1 MGKGGRGSP
10 KVLVV
15 YGTESG
21 NAKRGIEKIAKKW
34 QAAGVEVDSIVEGN
48 SMVSKFDT
56 LATDYDVLIVSTS
69 SYGEGDPP
77 QNFNLFL
84 LELYRKKDTNPLA
97 GMQHAVLG
105 YGASVYETFQNTPR
119 LTDKL
124 LGECGSR
131 RLAARCELDEGMDDD
146 VGTKLTKFEKDVLD
160 AVQNLPKATDK
171 PVCDWTVP
179 ESQILEKSESD
190 LLMDAF
196 EGAGSLPKGAL
207 IVGGLVALVGAYAYS
222 QGMIEF

>member
-1 MGKGGRGSP
+1 MCIRDR
-10 KVLVV
+10 VLVV

-21 NAKRGIEKIAKKW
+21 NAKRGIEKMAKKW
-34 QAAGVEVDSIVEGN
+34 QAAGVEIDTIIEGN
-48 SMVSKFDT
+48 AAVSKFDT
-56 LATDYDVLIVSTS
+56 MASEYDVLIVSTS

-77 QNFNLFL
+77 SNFNLFL
-84 LELYRKKDTNPLA
+84 LELYRRQAAGTNPLA

-131 RLAARCELDEGMDDD
+131 RLAVRCELDEGMDDD
-146 VGTKLTKFEKDVLD
+146 VGTKLGKFEKDVLD
-160 AVQNLPKATDK
+160 ALQSLPKADSK

-179 ESQILEKSESD
+179 EKQVLEKSESD

-196 EGAGSLPKGAL
+196 EGAGGLGKGAL
-207 IVGGLVALVGAYAYS
+207 IVGGLVALAGAYAYS
-222 QGMIEF
+222 TGMFD